1 MKEHEIKLK
10 VTEEE
15 LNERINT
22 IVSDNSLL
30 LDKKEENKTPQEK
43 KPKPILS

>member
-1 MKEHEIKLK
+1 MIEDLSED
-10 VTEEE
+10 E

-30 LDKKEENKTPQEK
+30 LDKKEETKSPQDK
-43 KPKPILS
+43 KPKLPLS